1 MQCRSSQECVFNAC
15 LQVTAE
21 YMNAIVR
28 NEDGVY
34 LNVMH
39 DRDLY
44 LSVSPCQGVG

>member
-1 MQCRSSQECVFNAC
+1 MHYRSSQERVFNVC

-21 YMNAIVR
+21 YMNAIIR

-34 LNVMH
+34 LNVMY

-44 LSVSPCQGVG
+44 LSVSPCQRVG